1 MDYKEHNKQVDEQME
16 EVLKKKE
23 ELLELLDQQENKL
36 KQLSNN
42 YRYDTKISF
51 LDGTEDVISSNKYN
65 DWSFI
70 KKEIK
75 KKYGYNHF
83 KAFNI
88 DENVEHNFYSKKH
101 PENLLINILS
111 IDDIVKEF
119 LSKNAKYRKMT
130 DSERQFKTGGKLFE
144 VRFYRIYEDFV
155 ILNLK
160 KGYRFNIE
168 KRTPKTLLLDAGNW
182 NCRKNIKN
190 RTDGF
195 KYNPDGYEF
204 IEYEGYDYIQLDEE
218 FDTDLEYIVVEKQ

>member
-23 ELLELLDQQENKL
+23 ELLELLDQQEIKL
-36 KQLSNN
+36 EQLMNSK
-42 YRYDTKISF
+42 RYDTKISF

-75 KKYGYNHF
+75 KKYGYNRF

-88 DENVEHNFYSKKH
+88 DENVVHNFYSKKH
-101 PENLLINILS
+101 PENLIINILS
-111 IDDIVKEF
+111 IDDIVKEY

-130 DSERQFKTGGKLFE
+130 DSERQFKTGGNLFE
-144 VRFYRIYEDFV
+144 VRGYFTFEDFV
-155 ILNLK
+155 ILKLT

-168 KRTPKTLLLDAGNW
+168 KRTPKTILLNSGGTCNF
-182 NCRKNIKN
+182 RKNIKN
-190 RTDGF
+190 S
-195 KYNPDGYEF
+195 PDGYEF
-204 IEYEGYDYIQLDEE
+204 IEYTGSEYIQLDENI
-218 FDTDLEYIVVEKQ
+218 DTDLEYIVVEKQ